1 MGLDPADGAMS
12 AIRADEAMTVFIGT
26 QALFPLT

>member
-1 MGLDPADGAMS
+1 MGLDPADGAMP
-12 AIRADEAMTVFIGT
+12 AIRADEAMTLFIGT